1 MRIRVKRS
9 VSVYPQ
15 YKQQFLELTLK
26 AIDGAKEAVG
36 IEPEAFVDLNEAPDR
51 VDVTIFTDF
60 ASLAQYEDLFLHQ
73 LLKDDSFLDTP
84 EAAVEMVHDNPRDEM
99 FVRLDVEDY
108 FMNRKGATGLAVL
121 DKPAKS
127 NPKSR
132 YLMERIYTTSK
143 GRLREMMK
151 TSFEHIEAFT
161 KKTGTMP
168 ELHCTRFTA
177 GRIGSVQ
184 EMVSFDDPAIWG
196 DDYAEH
202 DSVLAQ
208 EHPGL
213 LIKPTVQTLY
223 RRLTE
228 DMLKVRP
235 GADAVEAR
243 LLEMAA

>member
-15 YKQQFLELTLK
+15 YKQQFLQLTLK
-26 AIDGAKEAVG
+26 TIDGAKKAVG

-73 LLKDDSFLDTP
+73 LLKNDGFLDTP

-121 DKPAKS
+121 DEPAKGDT
-127 NPKSR
+127 KSR

-143 GRLREMMK
+143 GRLREMMQ

-168 ELHCTRFTA
+168 DLHCTRFTA

-184 EMVSFDDPAIWG
+184 EMVSFDDPAIWE

-228 DMLKVRP
+228 DMLNVSP

-243 LLEMAA
+243 LLEMAR